1 MSNENSSALSLIPF
15 PVDAA
20 RSIPLE
26 AGQSIANRAT
36 RRRPLPEEIL
46 FGGHW
51 SLDLATS
58 KLTWSFEMFRMHGLD
73 PTGPTPELPQAL
85 AFLTMGDQC
94 LLLSLIDQAISTS
107 GSFCVSLELSCPD
120 GSTRPVICSAT
131 VVIVGGKP
139 VHLFGTMIETG
150 PLDNAPNMTKDAAE
164 MLVHLIIANRD
175 LEQLALH
182 DELTGIA
189 NRRRFNDILPSQIET
204 AQRTGQELSLILID
218 IDDFKSYNDHHG
230 HPAGDDALRALGTLL
245 NGILRRAG
253 DFAARLGGEE
263 FAIVLPTTGI
273 AGAVALAERMRREFA
288 GLRISHTGNSS
299 GVLTISLGVAVTD
312 PSIITGEM
320 LIGAADQMLYRAK
333 RNGRDQIG
341 NLTLS
346 SHPADL
352 HIVR

>member
-1 MSNENSSALSLIPF
+1 
-15 PVDAA
+15 
-20 RSIPLE
+20 
-26 AGQSIANRAT
+26 
-36 RRRPLPEEIL
+36 
-46 FGGHW
+46 
-51 SLDLATS
+51 
-58 KLTWSFEMFRMHGLD
+58 
-73 PTGPTPELPQAL
+73 
-85 AFLTMGDQC
+85 
-94 LLLSLIDQAISTS
+94 
-107 GSFCVSLELSCPD
+107 
-120 GSTRPVICSAT
+120 
-131 VVIVGGKP
+131 VIVGGKP

-182 DELTGIA
+182 DELTGLA

-204 AQRTGQELSLILID
+204 ARRTGQELSLILID
-218 IDDFKSYNDHHG
+218 LDDFKSYNDHHG

-273 AGAVALAERMRREFA
+273 TGAVALAERMRREFA

-312 PSIITGEM
+312 PPIITGEM
-320 LIGAADQMLYRAK
+320 LIEAADQMLYRAK
-333 RNGRDQIG
+333 RNGRDRIG